1 MSPFSTGVYVMQNF
15 NPTRNTQKSR
25 MVEDIAESIV
35 TLVADGD
42 YAPSKKAIADLL
54 TSQSLSPNASTA
66 ITSTVFSEISNEVER
81 YFSESCT
88 IASQVLQMP
97 DYHLVTSKF
106 YRDFDRNVAPTPQSE
121 HEAKKYV
128 CVFGNGQ
135 RGKSEGVRFVTDE
148 DYPDPMYL
156 VYLEKSTDVVNSAID
171 THREKQRKLLET
183 AQLSDAQREAL
194 ARSVGLP
201 LSDIK
206 ILQTSSKPAG
216 IDADMS
222 I

>member
-1 MSPFSTGVYVMQNF
+1 MSYS
-15 NPTRNTQKSR
+15 TRNTHKSR
-25 MVEDIAESIV
+25 MLSDISDTIV
-35 TLVADGD
+35 SLVVDGNQS
-42 YAPSKKAIADLL
+42 PSKKAITERL
-54 TSQSLSPNASTA
+54 TKANLAENASSA
-66 ITSTVFSEISNEVER
+66 IYTTVFSELANEVER
-81 YFSESCT
+81 YFSESCS
-88 IASQVLQMP
+88 IASQALEMP

-183 AQLSDAQREAL
+183 AQLSDAQRETL

>member
-1 MSPFSTGVYVMQNF
+1 MSYS
-15 NPTRNTQKSR
+15 TRNTHKSR
-25 MVEDIAESIV
+25 MLSDISDTIV
-35 TLVADGD
+35 SLVLDGNQS
-42 YAPSKKAIADLL
+42 PSKKAITERL
-54 TSQSLSPNASTA
+54 TKANLAENVSSA
-66 ITSTVFSEISNEVER
+66 IYTTVFSELANEVER

-88 IASQVLQMP
+88 IASQALEMP

-183 AQLSDAQREAL
+183 AQLSDAQRETL